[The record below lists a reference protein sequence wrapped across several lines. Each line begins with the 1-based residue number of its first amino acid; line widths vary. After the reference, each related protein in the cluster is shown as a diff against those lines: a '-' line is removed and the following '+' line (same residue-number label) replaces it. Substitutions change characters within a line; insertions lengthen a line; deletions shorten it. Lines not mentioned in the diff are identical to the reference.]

1 MEMGKQLIK
10 KYQEISFFPP
20 HMFISKVLQI
30 FKSLLKYD
38 GQMETFKHISRSW
51 VFAQVF
57 GSILISPSFAIDDI
71 IMTNVVVT

>member
-38 GQMETFKHISRSW
+38 GQMETFKHISRS
-51 VFAQVF
+51 
-57 GSILISPSFAIDDI
+57 
-71 IMTNVVVT
+71 